1 MHFIIAG
8 GTGLI
13 GRQLVAYWLSQG
25 HEITVLGRDKARIEK
40 QFAGRVNA
48 LTWNELTPDAICGV
62 AGIVNLTGA
71 NLGEKRWDEARK
83 KLIVESRV
91 ETTKA
96 LAIVIAN
103 TPNAPKLYNAS
114 AIGVY
119 GLQKQEGD
127 AFPPRLDE
135 TAPIDWDKAPDF
147 LSQVGRAWEKAVEP
161 ALTVH
166 KPVVFLRFGIVLA
179 ANGGALPMLLKPF
192 DFFVGG
198 PIGSGN
204 QPFSWVAIDD
214 VVLAIDFLTKLPD
227 AEGAYNIVAESVPQR
242 LVAEAIAAALNRPDV
257 VKMPSFL
264 LKPMLGDE
272 MAQELLLEGQRVYS
286 SRLLAAGFKFTQPK
300 IGPAIRYLL
309 RDRARP
315 ENKAQ
320 AGINS
325 AAESVKGAFNKIWDR
340 FNKKK

>member
-13 GRQLVAYWLSQG
+13 GQHLVAYWLKAG
-25 HEITVLGRDKARIEK
+25 HEITVLGRDKARIQK
-40 QFAGRVNA
+40 RFGQTVNA
-48 LTWNELTPDAICGV
+48 LHWDELTPGALGGV
-62 AGIVNLTGA
+62 DGIVNLAGA

-83 KLIVESRV
+83 KLIISSRV

-127 AFPPRLDE
+127 QFPPRLDE
-135 TAPIDWDKAPDF
+135 STPIDWDNAPDF
-147 LSQVGRAWEKAVEP
+147 LSQVGRAWEKAAEP
-161 ALTVH
+161 ALAVH

-179 ANGGALPMLLKPF
+179 ADGGALPMLVKPF

-204 QPFSWVAIDD
+204 QPFSWVAIEDA
-214 VVLAIDFLTKLPD
+214 VLAIDFLTKQAD
-227 AEGAYNIVAESVPQR
+227 AKGAYNIVAESLPEHF
-242 LVAEAIAAALNRPDV
+242 VAEAIAGALNRPDV
-257 VKMPSFL
+257 VKMPGFL

-272 MAQELLLEGQRVYS
+272 MAKELLLEGQRVYS
-286 SRLLAAGFKFTQPK
+286 ARLLAAGFKFTHPK
-300 IGPAIRYLL
+300 IGPAIRHLL
-309 RDRARP
+309 RNRKRP

-320 AGINS
+320 ASVNT
-325 AAESVKGAFNKIWDR
+325 ATESVKSAFNKVWDM

>member
-13 GRQLVAYWLSQG
+13 GQRLVAYWLKEG

-40 QFAGRVNA
+40 LFAKRVNA
-48 LTWNELTPDAICGV
+48 LTWNELTPNVLSGV
-62 AGIVNLTGA
+62 AGIINLAGA

-83 KLIVESRV
+83 KLIIDSRV

-114 AIGVY
+114 AIGIY
-119 GLQKQEGD
+119 GLQKQEGET
-127 AFPPRLDE
+127 FPPRLDE
-135 TAPIDWDKAPDF
+135 TTPIDWDTAPDF
-147 LSQVGRAWEKAVEP
+147 LSQVGRSWEKAAEP
-161 ALTVH
+161 ALAVH
-166 KPVVFLRFGIVLA
+166 KPVVFMRFGIVLA
-179 ANGGALPMLLKPF
+179 ANGGALPQLVKPF

-198 PIGSGN
+198 PMGTGN

-227 AEGAYNIVAESVPQR
+227 ANGAYNIVAESVPER
-242 LVAEAIAAALNRPDV
+242 FVAEAIAGALNRPDV

-272 MAQELLLEGQRVYS
+272 MAKELLLEGQRVYS
-286 SRLLAAGFKFTQPK
+286 ARLLAAGFQFTYPK
-300 IGPAIRYLL
+300 IGPAIHYLL
-309 RDRARP
+309 RNRQRP
-315 ENKAQ
+315 ENTAQ
-320 AGINS
+320 AGMNT
-325 AAESVKGAFNKIWDR
+325 ATETVKTAFNKVWDM